1 MINSADADEIMKG
14 ILSSP
19 RESRA
24 LEFKPSF
31 SWPSKDDL
39 LSNPK
44 AQEVIEATLAMSNLP
59 DGGKIILGVENSSQ
73 TDKTLICKGVT
84 AEHLK
89 TYDQDVI
96 FNIVRNCGDPE
107 PSFQILNVLWNGM
120 HFVVFA
126 VQRFTFTPV
135 ISTTWKHLRQDSR
148 SVLFIRTDKPE
159 TKKVTAPAE
168 MRDIIELAVERELE
182 TFSTRMQRVFRTM
195 SQIKVPKSSVD
206 DQEKFANEMDD
217 L

>member
-1 MINSADADEIMKG
+1 MINSVDADEIMKG

-31 SWPSKDDL
+31 PWPSKDDL
-39 LSNPK
+39 LKNSK
-44 AQEVIEATLAMSNLP
+44 AQEAIEATLAMSNLP
-59 DGGKIILGVENSSQ
+59 DGGKIILGVEKSSQ
-73 TDKTLICKGVT
+73 TDNTLICKGVT
-84 AEHLK
+84 PEHLQ

-107 PSFQILNVLWNGM
+107 PSFQVLNVLWNGM
-120 HFVVFA
+120 NFIVFA

-135 ISTTWKHLRQDSR
+135 ISTNWKHLRQDSH

-159 TKKVTAPAE
+159 TKKVTTPAE
-168 MRDIIELAVERELE
+168 IREIIELAVERELD
-182 TFSTRMQRVFRTM
+182 TFSARMQRVFRTM
-195 SQIKVPKSSVD
+195 SQIKVPKSSAD
-206 DQEKFANEMDD
+206 DQNKFANEMGD